1 MTSLTDTKLVAVSLE
16 NQISSIGVLF
26 KSLHELLTCFL
37 GSSTYNRL
45 MDDYE
50 RRHDN
55 FTDVLKNLEKFEVIL
70 QEFKDDLDK
79 WVIEILNL
87 IWKSERHS
95 VQQRLNCIKQLQ
107 QQKT

>member
-1 MTSLTDTKLVAVSLE
+1 MTSLTDTKVAVVNLE
-16 NQISSIGVLF
+16 NRILNIGLLF
-26 KSLHELLTCFL
+26 KSLHELLACFL

-55 FTDVLKNLEKFEVIL
+55 FTDVLKNVEKFEVIL
-70 QEFKDDLDK
+70 QEFKEDLDK

-87 IWKSERHS
+87 IWKSEGHS
-95 VQQRLNCIKQLQ
+95 IQHRLNCIKHLQ
-107 QQKT
+107 QKI